1 MIERF
6 IDAFIFV
13 IEWGKPNEPLSWSL
27 EALSEAQIIRERLL
41 GIVLNKVDELA
52 VRTIDAYK
60 GDKFK
65 DYYEE

>member
-1 MIERF
+1 VDIKVIERF

-41 GIVLNKVDELA
+41 V
-52 VRTIDAYK
+52 
-60 GDKFK
+60 
-65 DYYEE
+65 